1 MFQPDS
7 HLERVTSWGSCHE
20 IIDPLT
26 TLHNEPTK
34 VPFGHVISGYLMDDF
49 VSVTVSLLPVNE
61 SVVFQPFALDG
72 DSVIFISVF

>member
-1 MFQPDS
+1 
-7 HLERVTSWGSCHE
+7 
-20 IIDPLT
+20 
-26 TLHNEPTK
+26 
-34 VPFGHVISGYLMDDF
+34 MDDF